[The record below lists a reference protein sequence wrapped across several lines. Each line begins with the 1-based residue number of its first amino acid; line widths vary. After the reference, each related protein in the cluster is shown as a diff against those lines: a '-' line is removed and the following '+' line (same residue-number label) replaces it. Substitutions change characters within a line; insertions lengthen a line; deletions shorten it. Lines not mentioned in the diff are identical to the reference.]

1 MTKINYEIDNEIA
14 FIKMDDGKANAMDS
28 AFFEEFSES
37 LDHVE
42 TDNAEVLI
50 FTGRPGFFSGGLD
63 LKLMSTLKPED
74 LSIFYETFALTI
86 LRVFS
91 LRIPTIAAC
100 TGHAI
105 AGGAMLSFAC
115 DRRFIIDGNY
125 KIQINEVL
133 IGVPLPSF
141 MLLVGSSAIPQ
152 QWQTETLLHGK
163 AYNPKEI
170 VARNIF
176 DVVVEEGDDV
186 VAYAKSEAEKL
197 LALNLPAYAITKKR
211 MRSSGVEKVK
221 TLLKDELF

>member
-1 MTKINYEIDNEIA
+1 MTKINYEIENGIA
-14 FIKMDDGKANAMDS
+14 VIKMDDGKANAMDNV
-28 AFFEEFSES
+28 FFEEFSKS

-42 TDNAEVLI
+42 TNNAKVLI
-50 FTGRPGFFSGGLD
+50 FAGRPGFFSGGLD
-63 LKLMSTLKPED
+63 LKLVSILQPKELST
-74 LSIFYETFALTI
+74 FYETFALTM

-91 LRIPTIAAC
+91 LPIPTIAAC

-141 MLLVGSSAIPQ
+141 MLLIGGSAIPQ
-152 QWQTETLLHGK
+152 QWQNETLLHGK

-170 VARNIF
+170 VARNMF
-176 DVVVEEGDDV
+176 DAVVKEGDDV
-186 VAYAKSEAEKL
+186 VDYAKSEAEKL

-211 MRSSGVEKVK
+211 MRSSRVEEVK
-221 TLLKDELF
+221 ILLKDELS